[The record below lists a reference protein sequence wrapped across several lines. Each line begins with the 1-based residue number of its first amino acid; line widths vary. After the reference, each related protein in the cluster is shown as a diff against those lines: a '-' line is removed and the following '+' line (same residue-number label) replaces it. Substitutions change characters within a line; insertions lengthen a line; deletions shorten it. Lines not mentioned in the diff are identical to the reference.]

1 MLRTFSLRLCDHKAT
16 TGKNNTYV
24 LNKGST
30 AIIYAK
36 SIRDTLSEVINFPKQ
51 IFYTI
56 NKW

>member
-30 AIIYAK
+30 ARINTK
-36 SIRDTLSEVINFPKQ
+36 SIRGTFSEVINFPKQ
-51 IFYTI
+51 ILYTI
-56 NKW
+56 NIG